1 MKVRNVMNKGVEWVE
16 PSTPISVLA
25 ETMKKEDI
33 GAIPVSENDK
43 LIGMVTERDIILR
56 AVANGKSMS
65 KIKARDVMT
74 KGIVYCRDSEELDD
88 ALRIMEEKKIR
99 RLPVIKKDKRMVG
112 MLSTGDIASAAPHE
126 LAGEVIAAVSADHA

>member
-112 MLSTGDIASAAPHE
+112 MLSTGDIASAAAHE